1 MSAGH
6 DLICV
11 HKVSVWVPQTQM
23 DCGLA
28 GEALANQR
36 MMGLLPLLRTCRK
49 VPVMILY
56 VLGAVTGHFNNLTII
71 QKQSVCYNPTILSSS
86 TT

>member
-6 DLICV
+6 DLIGV

-36 MMGLLPLLRTCRK
+36 MMGCCRFLE
-49 VPVMILY
+49 PVEKCQL
-56 VLGAVTGHFNNLTII
+56 
-71 QKQSVCYNPTILSSS
+71 
-86 TT
+86 